1 MVPIDGCPFSITTP
15 NETTAPV
22 KDDGAVGAA
31 PDPRDLHLAYVG
43 DPKSTISVT
52 WATDVGTRGT
62 TLEWGADTSY
72 GHKTPGLL
80 VRLSRPISPATTRRR
95 WASTRCTY
103 AGWPPALRITIAS
116 APART

>member
-1 MVPIDGCPFSITTP
+1 MRSSLLCLASLVACAGCNGTAAPSLALTSGVEVSIDGCPFGIKTP

-22 KDDGAVGAA
+22 KDDGAVGAL

-72 GHKTPGLL
+72 G
-80 VRLSRPISPATTRRR
+80 
-95 WASTRCTY
+95 
-103 AGWPPALRITIAS
+103 
-116 APART
+116 

>member
-1 MVPIDGCPFSITTP
+1 MRSSFLFVALATIGCGPSPPSLELTTGSEVEIEGCPFKITTP

-22 KDDGAVGAA
+22 KDDGSVGVA

-52 WATDVGTRGT
+52 WATDIGTRGT

-72 GHKTPGLL
+72 GHKTKGF
-80 VRLSRPISPATTRRR
+80 
-95 WASTRCTY
+95 W
-103 AGWPPALRITIAS
+103 
-116 APART
+116 